1 MLLVKAR
8 FDMTCFTM
16 VGTQFGIDRCALKLH
31 TANIPRRF
39 TEKPSSADK
48 NLKVSKSKS
57 PGGTDE
63 YIAI

>member
-8 FDMTCFTM
+8 FDMTCFTT

-48 NLKVSKSKS
+48 NLKGSKSKS

-63 YIAI
+63 